1 MSRSPHFFCE
11 NCGTEV
17 PRKAAKCPG
26 CGRYFSSVRC
36 PKCGFSGPE
45 HLFSGGC
52 PICGYSS
59 GRPAGSSGNA
69 DFFPDATEGK
79 PKKAERAE
87 NVGALPLWVYIVTA
101 LTVVAVAA
109 AAVLVLR

>member
-1 MSRSPHFFCE
+1 MSGVPHFFCE

-36 PKCGFSGPE
+36 PKCGFTGAE
-45 HLFSGGC
+45 QLFSGGC
-52 PICGYSS
+52 PVCGYSS
-59 GRPAGSSGNA
+59 SPNHSGG
-69 DFFPDATEGK
+69 EGQPEDTK
-79 PKKAERAE
+79 RNRAE
-87 NVGALPLWVYIVTA
+87 MPLRSESTGSLPIWVYI
-101 LTVVAVAA
+101 LTILAAAAVVV

>member
-45 HLFSGGC
+45 NLFGGGC
-52 PICGYSS
+52 PLCGYSS
-59 GRPAGSSGNA
+59 KNFAGAAEDEAMGREQKRNAPAESA
-69 DFFPDATEGK
+69 
-79 PKKAERAE
+79 
-87 NVGALPLWVYIVTA
+87 GALPLWVYVVTA
-101 LTVVAVAA
+101 LAVVAVAT